1 MILFYSEFC
10 PHCRMLL
17 DTVKRHDSQG
27 MVKLA
32 CIESLRA
39 KKQPI
44 PQQIH
49 SVPALL
55 LLPNKQFLF
64 GKNVFDYLLLPGS
77 GKLLVSMTNN
87 SASSVTGGSSN
98 GGTGTPANTNGSQPS
113 EPFAYSMGSASS
125 LSDNFAMI
133 EEDVHPMSGLQDRAY
148 TWTSL
153 QDSFDKQATV
163 YPDAPMQEETRSKKN
178 LPDLDSLRAQRE
190 MELKETD
197 INTTQLIPP
206 AFTR

>member
-1 MILFYSEFC
+1 
-10 PHCRMLL
+10 MLL
-17 DTVKRHDSQG
+17 DTIKRHDSQG

-55 LLPNKQFLF
+55 LLPSKQFLF

-77 GKLLVSMTNN
+77 GKLLVS
-87 SASSVTGGSSN
+87 VGTGSN
-98 GGTGTPANTNGSQPS
+98 GGMGEGSTNTKGASDGAGNAGAQPG
-113 EPFAYSMGSASS
+113 EPSAYSMASASA

-133 EEDVHPMSGLQDRAY
+133 EQDIHPMNGLQDRAY

-153 QDSFDKQATV
+153 QDSFDKTATV
-163 YPDAPMQEETRSKKN
+163 YPDAPMQEETRTKKN
-178 LPDLDSLRAQRE
+178 LPDLESFRAKRE

>member
-27 MVKLA
+27 KVKLA
-32 CIESLRA
+32 CVEHLRA

-55 LLPNKQFLF
+55 LLPSKQFLF
-64 GKNVFDYLLLPGS
+64 GKTVFDYLLLPGS
-77 GKLLVSMTNN
+77 GKLLVSMDAPRAGANESSSIAQDN
-87 SASSVTGGSSN
+87 SQHVSVG
-98 GGTGTPANTNGSQPS
+98 
-113 EPFAYSMGSASS
+113 EPFAYSMSSSSAM
-125 LSDNFAMI
+125 SDTFAMI
-133 EEDVHPMSGLQDRAY
+133 EENVHPMSGLQDRAY

-153 QDSFDKQATV
+153 NDSFDKPTTV
-163 YPDAPMQEETRSKKN
+163 HPDSPMQEETRSKKM

>member
-1 MILFYSEFC
+1 
-10 PHCRMLL
+10 MLL

-27 MVKLA
+27 VVKLA

-77 GKLLVSMTNN
+77 GKLLTSMGP
-87 SASSVTGGSSN
+87 SKSDSLQA
-98 GGTGTPANTNGSQPS
+98 PANVENRVAANDEPS
-113 EPFAYSMGSASS
+113 AYSMTSSNS

-133 EEDVHPMSGLQDRAY
+133 EEEVHPMQGLQDRAY
-148 TWTSL
+148 VWASL
-153 QDSFDKQATV
+153 QDSTDKPATV
-163 YPDAPMQEETRSKKN
+163 YPDTPLQEETRSRKT

-197 INTTQLIPP
+197 INNTQLIPP
-206 AFTR
+206 SFTR

>member
-1 MILFYSEFC
+1 
-10 PHCRMLL
+10 MLL

-27 MVKLA
+27 VVKLA

-77 GKLLVSMTNN
+77 GKLLTSMGPSKANT
-87 SASSVTGGSSN
+87 SQ
-98 GGTGTPANTNGSQPS
+98 TPANGNENPAVANDEPS
-113 EPFAYSMGSASS
+113 AYSMTSSNS

-133 EEDVHPMSGLQDRAY
+133 EEEVHPMQGLQDRAY
-148 TWTSL
+148 VWASL
-153 QDSFDKQATV
+153 HDSNDKPTTV
-163 YPDAPMQEETRSKKN
+163 YPDTPLQEETRSRKT

-197 INTTQLIPP
+197 INNTQLIPP
-206 AFTR
+206 SFTR